1 MEIGI
6 FSPILVDPLI
16 NALVAIYQVLYFLH
30 IPGALGFSIILLTV
44 LIKFIMYP
52 LTAAQIN
59 ASHEMMKI
67 QPLMKK
73 LKEKYKNDPKRLQQE
88 QMALFKQHG
97 VNPVAGCLP
106 SLIQIV
112 ILVFGF
118 YPVILKIVSLKAED
132 TLSTI
137 NHIIYFDLI
146 KLTHVWDTNF
156 FGVELGAT
164 PASLM
169 GSMLI
174 VAILIPVVTAVLQFI
189 QTKMMMPDLPDQKE
203 NKTNTAPTPD
213 FSQVFQKQ
221 MLYMIPFIIGFVSFQ
236 FAIGLSLYWNTFT
249 IFGIIQQYKLQ
260 GLGGMAGWV
269 ERLRMKT
276 KI

>member
-6 FSPILVDPLI
+6 FSTLLVDPLV
-16 NALVAIYQVLYFLH
+16 NALVAIYQVLYYLH

-59 ASHEMMKI
+59 ASHSMLKI

-73 LKEKYKNDPKRLQQE
+73 LKEKYKKDPKRLQQE
-88 QMALFKQHG
+88 QMALFKEHG
-97 VNPVAGCLP
+97 VNPIAGCLP
-106 SLIQIV
+106 SLVQIV

-118 YPVILKIVSLKAED
+118 YPVILKIVNLKPKD

-137 NHIIYFDLI
+137 NHIVYFDPI
-146 KLTHVWDTNF
+146 KLTHIWDTNF
-156 FGVELGAT
+156 FGVQLGAT

-169 GSMLI
+169 SSMAV
-174 VAILIPVVTAVLQFI
+174 VAILIPVVTATLQFL
-189 QTKMMMPDLPDQKE
+189 QTKMMMATPDQKE
-203 NKTNTAPTPD
+203 SKSKNEAPD

-260 GLGGMAGWV
+260 GLGGLAGWV
-269 ERLRMKT
+269 DRLRMKT

>member
-1 MEIGI
+1 
-6 FSPILVDPLI
+6 
-16 NALVAIYQVLYFLH
+16 
-30 IPGALGFSIILLTV
+30 
-44 LIKFIMYP
+44 MYP
-52 LTAAQIN
+52 LTAAQIK

-67 QPLMKK
+67 QPLMNK
-73 LKEKYKNDPKRLQQE
+73 LKEKYKKDPKRLQQE
-88 QMALFKQHG
+88 QMALFKEHG

-118 YPVILKIVSLKAED
+118 YPVILKIVNLKPKD

-137 NHIIYFDLI
+137 NHIIYFDPI
-146 KLTHVWDTNF
+146 KLTHLWDTNF
-156 FGVELGAT
+156 FGVALGAT
-164 PASLM
+164 PTSLM
-169 GSMLI
+169 SSMVVI
-174 VAILIPVVTAVLQFI
+174 AILIPVATATLQFI
-189 QTKMMMPDLPDQKE
+189 QTKMMMAAPAQKE
-203 NKTNTAPTPD
+203 IKSKTDAPD

-221 MLYMIPFIIGFVSFQ
+221 MLYMVPFIIGFVSFR

-260 GLGGMAGWV
+260 GLGGLATWV
-269 ERLRMKT
+269 ERLRIKT